1 MPKTITVTPQQTY
14 DALVDNRGNMRAT
27 ARDLGI
33 SRGAVKYRLDRAAR
47 ELGLTF
53 DKPTSGGVIAQTAAV
68 KRPLPTK
75 GKLKSYI
82 ITAAQNNTDVHTE
95 FFVNLVAYAEALDAE
110 LMVGTYSY
118 NRASYSQKSTKRNL
132 GPTEDDRQGDWYDPI
147 LTPYFC
153 DETVELAPML
163 EWRGEL
169 NIQPT
174 AKRPLT
180 GLETYTQR
188 KSGIFPHAKIQLTS
202 VAGTKAD
209 GAKMNYTTGTAT
221 MLNYVKKKAGL
232 EAEFHHAYG
241 ALIIEVDHLG
251 DWFVRQLH
259 ADTDGSFYDIPDLGQ
274 KGAIIVKDG
283 EVKTNGVPV
292 EAINWGDI
300 HTEVIDPECKALAF
314 DKGGMLDSLKPKH
327 QLAHDIID
335 FAVNKGHHD
344 RHNSHMRFRKK
355 VLGQTNVRSEVE
367 GVKSMLDYMRRDW
380 CLTVVAD
387 ANHDRHLERWL
398 NENDHRH
405 DDTNAIF
412 MLECELD
419 FRRAIEKDPK
429 RKYLFLHEALKRM
442 GLPND
447 DLFLHADD
455 QFVICPDEGGGIE
468 CSLHGDIGPN
478 GSRGS
483 PIGLS
488 KMGRRANTGHTHSAC
503 ILDGLYVA
511 GTLSLLEQEWNVGP
525 SSWSHSQI
533 VTYPNGKRTI
543 VTFYNG
549 KWRGNT

>member
-1 MPKTITVTPQQTY
+1 MSAISVTPQETY
-14 DALVDNRGNMRAT
+14 DAYVNARGNMRET
-27 ARDLGI
+27 ARRLKI
-33 SRGAVKYRLDRAAR
+33 SRGAVKYRLDKAQT
-47 ELGLTF
+47 ELGLVY
-53 DKPTSGGVIAQTAAV
+53 DKPTSAGTISRTLV
-68 KRPLPTK
+68 KKMPLPKK
-75 GKLKSYI
+75 GELKRYI
-82 ITAAQNNTDVHTE
+82 ITAAQNNTDAHTE
-95 FFVNLVAYAEALDAE
+95 FFINLVSYAEFLDAQ
-110 LMVGTYSY
+110 LMVGTFSY
-118 NRASYSQKSTKRNL
+118 NRASYSQKSTKRDK
-132 GPTEDDRQGDWYDPI
+132 GPTADDRAEDWYDPI
-147 LTPYFC
+147 FTPFFS
-153 DETVELAPML
+153 DEPLELAPML

-209 GAKMNYTTGTAT
+209 GAKMNYTTGAAT

-241 ALIIEVDHLG
+241 ALIVEVDHLG
-251 DWFVRQLH
+251 DWFVRQLN
-259 ADTDGSFYDIPDLGQ
+259 ADSDGTFYDIPQVGN
-274 KGAIIVKDG
+274 KPGSIIVEHGQILRGD
-283 EVKTNGVPV
+283 V
-292 EAINWGDI
+292 EAINWGDL
-300 HTEVIDPECKALAF
+300 HTAVLDPECDRTAF
-314 DKGGMLDSLKPKH
+314 DEGGMLDALRPRH
-327 QLAHDIID
+327 QIAHDVID
-335 FAVNKGHHD
+335 FVVNKGHHD
-344 RHNSHMRFRKK
+344 RKNSHTRFRKK
-355 VLGQTNVRSEVE
+355 VLGQTNVENEVR
-367 GVKSMLDYMRRDW
+367 GVKEQLDRMRRDF
-380 CLTVVAD
+380 CMTVVAD

-412 MLECELD
+412 MLECELEY
-419 FRRAIEKDPK
+419 RRAIVKDPH
-429 RKYLFLHEALKRM
+429 RKWLHLHEALKRM
-442 GLPND
+442 GID
-447 DLFLHADD
+447 EGDVFLHADD

-511 GTLSLLEQEWNVGP
+511 GTMSLLEQDWNVGP

-549 KWRGNT
+549 KWRGTV